1 MNNFLKLGVAVL
13 LIVLIVVVWMNYPK
27 LNLITGFAAKN
38 VCSCTF
44 VANRDLESIATS
56 DNGFTPVAYA
66 SNTINPQTQSAT
78 STFLG
83 LQPRTA
89 VFSPDTGCTLLPQG
103 QDSLESRTIPTRYLT
118 SESVAYPYGTGD
130 PVTASY
136 ENVDREALE
145 AAVEM
150 AFEGEVFGEEA
161 SRAVLVLNKDK
172 LLVERY
178 AQGFSEETHFQGW
191 SMTKSLMSA
200 VFGTL
205 HREGRIDVQQD
216 NLFPEWE
223 GDPRRDITLNN
234 LLQMNSGLEWVE
246 DYTTISDVTT
256 MLFLS
261 EDMSQVQL
269 KKELEG
275 PPGQSWN
282 YSSGT
287 SNVLS
292 RYLRSKFDD
301 HQAYLD
307 YWYQALIDRIG
318 MHSMVLETD
327 LSGNYVGSSYSWAT
341 ARDWAKFG
349 LLYLNKG
356 SWNGEQLLEPS
367 WIEYTLTPTVG
378 SDGQYGAHF
387 WLNSKGLFPNV
398 PRDMYSANGF
408 QGQHI
413 FIIPSKDLVV
423 VRFGLTESP
432 EFDIDGFL
440 HGIISAIE

>member
-1 MNNFLKLGVAVL
+1 MNNFVKLGLAVL
-13 LIVLIVVVWMNYPK
+13 LIIFIVVVWLNYPK

-44 VANRDLESIATS
+44 VANRDLESIAKS

-66 SNTINPQTQSAT
+66 SNTVDHQARTAT
-78 STFLG
+78 ATFLG

-89 VFSPDTGCTLLPQG
+89 VYSPDTGCTLLPQG
-103 QDSLESRTIPTRYLT
+103 QDSLESVNLPVRHMDSGPDP
-118 SESVAYPYGTGD
+118 YPYGTGD
-130 PVTASY
+130 PLVNTF
-136 ENVDREALE
+136 ENVDQQALK

-150 AFEGEVFGEEA
+150 AFEGEVMGEEA
-161 SRAVLVLNKDK
+161 SRAVLVLYKDR
-172 LLVERY
+172 LLLERY
-178 AQGFSEETHFQGW
+178 AEGFSAETQFQGW

-200 VFGTL
+200 VFGTM
-205 HREGRIDVQQD
+205 HRKGRINLEQN
-216 NLFPEWE
+216 NLFPEWKDDSRKE
-223 GDPRRDITLNN
+223 ISLNN

-246 DYTTISDVTT
+246 DYTTISDVTR

-261 EDMSQVQL
+261 QDMSQVQL
-269 KKELEG
+269 HKEQEG
-275 PPGQSWN
+275 LPGESWN

-287 SNVLS
+287 SNLLS
-292 RYLRSKFDD
+292 AYLRTKFTSD
-301 HQAYLD
+301 QEYLD
-307 YWYQALIDRIG
+307 YWYRELIDKIG

-327 LSGNYVGSSYSWAT
+327 LSGNYVGSSYCWAT

-356 SWNGEQLLEPS
+356 SWKGEQLLEPS
-367 WIEYTLTPTVG
+367 WIDYTRTPTEG

-387 WLNSKGLFPNV
+387 WLNSQGLFPNV
-398 PRDMYSANGF
+398 PTDMYSANGF

-413 FIIPSKDLVV
+413 FIIPPQDLVV

-432 EFDIDGFL
+432 EFDTDGFL
-440 HGIISAIE
+440 HGIVSAIE